1 MIEEYDELSMYFGA
15 DYIVNDYIYIHQPRI
30 GEIVQFGERQYF
42 STINLLTAIPSDMK
56 SELDDIGRD
65 YTKMT
70 DYELF
75 LLLAPT
81 LTPKETSILFGDL
94 DFSTMVCTQNINGD
108 PILYSQSTNAI
119 IDELAYSRIVGYLRK
134 LHNIKPKVEKAYNE
148 TTRQILIKRDRDKKK
163 KSNNEPY
170 KSVLKPMISALMR
183 YPGFKYKTI
192 DLWSCGI
199 FEFMDTYKG
208 AFVYVQANA
217 TLNGYYNNIDFEK
230 SKNNINLDW
239 SKDL

>member
-15 DYIVNDYIYIHQPRI
+15 DYKVNDYIYIHQPRI

-65 YTKMT
+65 YMQMS
-70 DYELF
+70 DYDLF

-81 LTPKETSILFGDL
+81 LSPKETSILFGDL
-94 DFSTMVCTQNINGD
+94 DFSEMNCLMSEDGD
-108 PILYSQSTNAI
+108 PYLFSPTTGVIV
-119 IDELAYSRIVGYLRK
+119 DELAYLRIAGYLRK

-148 TTRQILIKRDRDKKK
+148 TTRQILINLDRNKKK
-163 KSNNEPY
+163 KNSKSPY
-170 KSVLKPMISALMR
+170 KSILKPMISALMR
-183 YPGFKYKTI
+183 YPGFKYKTSE
-192 DLWSCGI
+192 LWDCGI
-199 FEFMDTYKG
+199 YEFMDSYHG
-208 AFVYVQANA
+208 AFVYIQANA
-217 TLNGYYNNIDFEK
+217 TLTGYYSNIDFEK